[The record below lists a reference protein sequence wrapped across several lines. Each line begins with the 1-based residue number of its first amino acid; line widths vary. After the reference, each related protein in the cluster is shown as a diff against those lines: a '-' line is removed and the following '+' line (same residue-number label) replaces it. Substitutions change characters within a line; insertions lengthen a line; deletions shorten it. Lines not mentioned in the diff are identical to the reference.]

1 MLRGG
6 LSLAMSLYTQVLCLC
21 LPVSYSREEW
31 VTLHG
36 GRLVSSTQEAH
47 RSHFPKHT
55 ERLPAPMVAMR
66 GRIRT
71 TLYFIKDKL
80 KTDKIP

>member
-55 ERLPAPMVAMR
+55 ERSHGSHER
-66 GRIRT
+66 
-71 TLYFIKDKL
+71 KDKNNAL
-80 KTDKIP
+80 LH